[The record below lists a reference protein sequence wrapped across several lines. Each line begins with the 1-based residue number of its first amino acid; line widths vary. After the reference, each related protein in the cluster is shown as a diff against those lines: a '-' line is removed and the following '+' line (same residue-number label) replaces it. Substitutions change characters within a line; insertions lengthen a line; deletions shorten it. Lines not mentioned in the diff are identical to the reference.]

1 MFRSLAVGFQVLAA
15 IVSVLGAVEA
25 RAAASQVPGAEEE
38 TVGDEFGTPAA
49 RPVFAESDDDERSR
63 LERRIRASRITL
75 ITSAV
80 IFPVGAAVAA
90 GAAAACIGDTLF
102 GGNCTAAENAG
113 LGVGSVMFVG
123 GAVGLITGGIILG
136 VAKKRRRDLDRAK
149 LGLRWDA
156 RTARLVF

>member
-1 MFRSLAVGFQVLAA
+1 MFRSLAIGFQVVAA

-49 RPVFAESDDDERSR
+49 RPVSAESDDERSR

-90 GAAAACIGDTLF
+90 GAAASCIGNTLF
-102 GGNCTAAENAG
+102 GGNCPAAEYAG

-123 GAVGLITGGIILG
+123 GAVGLITGGIMLG
-136 VAKKRRRDLDRAK
+136 VAKKRRRALDRAK